1 MPSDLDPFFSPG
13 SVAVVGA
20 SREPHKVGH
29 EVLANLLEG
38 GFEGE
43 VYPVN
48 PHTDELLGRRCY
60 PDLRAIGRAPDL
72 IVICVPAPV
81 VPSIMRQA
89 VNIGVKA
96 AVIITA
102 GFKEVG
108 EQGAQLERDVV
119 NIARG
124 GGMRV
129 IGPNC
134 LGLLAPRCK
143 LNAGFGGKLPPL
155 GGIGYI
161 SQSGALL
168 SAILDI
174 ARAHKIGFSALL
186 SIGNKADVN
195 ELDVL
200 RSLGDDEQTTVIAG
214 YLESIED
221 GHAFV
226 QEAEQISHRK
236 PILLMKAGGSEIG
249 ARAASSHT
257 GSMAGA
263 ESVYESAFARAGVIR
278 CESIKRQFDYAEAFA
293 TQPLPAGPRVAVV
306 TNAGGLGVMAAD
318 AVEDYKLEFAELSE
332 QTQQALRE
340 VLPPEANY
348 HNPIDVLG
356 DALPQRFEQ
365 AMQLALADEHVDSLL
380 VLLTPQAVTD
390 ATGTAHRVV
399 QVARD
404 LAASGRQKPILASF
418 LGAHEVEGALAV
430 FQAGRIPW
438 YDSPISAVRTVRR
451 MVDYVRWRNRPKR
464 VVKLFPINR
473 HRVERIIDR
482 HMRRS
487 DWEIGEFES
496 KEILEACG
504 FVTPRGSLA
513 TTADQAV
520 SIAEQINY
528 PVVLKIWSPDILH
541 KTEVEGVKLGINSAQ
556 EVRDAF
562 DLMMYRVPQQRPD
575 AQILGVLVQEMCRSG
590 QEVILGMTRDPRFGP
605 VMMFGMGGIYVET
618 LQDVSFYLAPL
629 TAEEARQMLR
639 NTRTYQMLRGTRGRE
654 GVDMEAIAEAL
665 QRLSQ
670 LVTEFPQ
677 IQEMDINPLMV
688 GPVGVTPI
696 ATDARIR
703 LGHPDKPT

>member
-1 MPSDLDPFFSPG
+1 MPSDLDGFFTPR
-13 SVAVVGA
+13 SVAIVGA

-29 EVLANLLEG
+29 EVLANLIAGGYEG
-38 GFEGE
+38 AI
-43 VYPVN
+43 YPVN
-48 PHTDELLGRRCY
+48 PHARELLGLRCY
-60 PDLRAIGRAPDL
+60 EDLRAIGQAPDL
-72 IVICVPAPV
+72 VVICIPAPS
-81 VPSIMRQA
+81 VPKIMRQCA
-89 VNIGVKA
+89 NVGVKA
-96 AVIITA
+96 VVIITA

-108 EQGAQLERDVV
+108 EAGAALEREVV
-119 NIARG
+119 EIARSHG
-124 GGMRV
+124 IRV

-143 LNAGFGGKLPPL
+143 LNAGFGGPLPPL

-174 ARAHKIGFSALL
+174 ARTHEIGFSALL

-200 RSLGDDEQTTVIAG
+200 RSLGDDADTTVIAG

-236 PILLMKAGGSEIG
+236 PILLLKAGGTKIG

-263 ESVYESAFARAGVIR
+263 ESAYESAFARAGVIR

-293 TQPLPAGPRVAVV
+293 TQPLPAGPRIAVV

-318 AVEDYKLEFAELSE
+318 TIEQYNLELAELSNA
-332 QTQQALRE
+332 TVAALRD
-340 VLPPEANY
+340 VLPPEANV

-356 DALPQRFEQ
+356 DALPDRFET
-365 AMQLALADEHVDSLL
+365 AARLALADEHVDSLL

-390 ATGTAHRVV
+390 AAGTAEGIVKA
-399 QVARD
+399 AREG
-404 LAASGRQKPILASF
+404 AAAAKPIFASF
-418 LGAHEVEGALAV
+418 LGGSAIEGALRV

-438 YDSPISAVRTVRR
+438 YDSPMSAVRTMRR
-451 MVDYVRWRNRPKR
+451 MVDYVRWRQRPKR

-482 HMRRS
+482 HIRRE

-504 FVTPRGSLA
+504 FATPRGSLA

-520 SIAEQINY
+520 SMAEQIGY

-541 KTEVEGVKLGINSAQ
+541 KTEVDGVKLGIDSPQA
-556 EVRDAF
+556 VRDAF
-562 DLMMYRVPQQRPD
+562 DLMMYRIPQQRPD
-575 AQILGVLVQEMCRSG
+575 AQIPGVLVQEMCRGG

-605 VMMFGMGGIYVET
+605 VMMFGLGGIFVET

-629 TAEEARQMLR
+629 TADEARQMLMG
-639 NTRTYQMLRGTRGRE
+639 TRTYQMLRGTRGRE
-654 GVDMEAIAEAL
+654 GVDIEAIAEAL

-688 GPVGVTPI
+688 GPAGVTPI

-703 LGHPDKPT
+703 LAHDHRLL